1 MYTAHGKNE
10 DKDQLLSQHAGLV
23 KKIGCQLKAKLPASV
38 ELDDLIQAG
47 MMGLL
52 DAVNRFEDDHGAQFV
67 TYASQRIRGAMLDE
81 LRSADWLP
89 RSVRKNMRD
98 VGPVQQNESLV
109 RADKSPPSM
118 QVRVR
123 GQGRPRSRWAH
134 ARTR

>member
-10 DKDQLLSQHAGLV
+10 DKDQLLTQHAGLV

-89 RSVRKNMRD
+89 RSGEEPRD
-98 VGPVQQNESLV
+98 FPFFAQ
-109 RADKSPPSM
+109 
-118 QVRVR
+118 RVAFYPEVPEHEAVTDLFLPLR
-123 GQGRPRSRWAH
+123 
-134 ARTR
+134 